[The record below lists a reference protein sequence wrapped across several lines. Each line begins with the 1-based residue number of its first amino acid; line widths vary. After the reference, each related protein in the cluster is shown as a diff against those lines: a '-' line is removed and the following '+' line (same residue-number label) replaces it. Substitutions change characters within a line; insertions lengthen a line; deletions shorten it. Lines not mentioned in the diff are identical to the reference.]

1 MPNNP
6 GLVMNAGAAAGQI
19 QGMGGDRQR
28 DLLDSNNGNVIRRL
42 LFSNSS
48 NNKLVD
54 SGVIGRLYVGKT
66 DQPFIIMFRN
76 NLPFIYNGVK
86 ELHL

>member
-19 QGMGGDRQR
+19 QDMGGDRQR

-48 NNKLVD
+48 NNKLVE
-54 SGVIGRLYVGKT
+54 SWAGCMSARLT
-66 DQPFIIMFRN
+66 
-76 NLPFIYNGVK
+76 NLSS
-86 ELHL
+86 